1 MKKFYLLF
9 LWLICF
15 YSIPITAKIGN
26 SSITF
31 TSKKAVNDAVKFIIK
46 TGENTKLNETFTVT
60 GAAKVEHEQ
69 GEYRIYIKEDG
80 KPITIN
86 GDVTSLDCKSSVIS
100 HLDLSHATSLKKL
113 ICSNNNITALNLL
126 KCPNL
131 EDLNCSYNYYITTV
145 DLSDCSKLKSVVV
158 NDCNLKNLYLPNNPE
173 KIELLDYS
181 NNKSISDIDVSK
193 CKALNT
199 LKCYDCGM
207 NLLMVENLVSK
218 IPACTTLSG
227 KLYARTK
234 DEDNFFTKSMIK
246 TLSERGWT
254 LYDSDGDLFEGI
266 DDFGN
271 INFKS
276 DISANFIFNS
286 DPVPHMDF
294 DVFLSKGSSY
304 IDIRNYTGKLIY
316 YPEGDNFIKTNKQI
330 ISLEGE
336 NDQKEILNMDFSNYP
351 YLKSFKAIDM
361 GFKDLI
367 LTKNIESLTLK
378 HCAYLESLSLPISD
392 KLNNLSILNCSKLS
406 ANIDLSEFKN
416 LKVVDIENSNI
427 KELKIPAVI
436 QSLNC
441 INLRIKSLDLSKCSE
456 LQLLDIS
463 YTKHC
468 KVVLPQNGKL
478 DEIAA
483 FYNAYTEEELTELIS
498 ALPKTKNGI
507 LAAANSDTSLE
518 SNQCTTIHVR
528 DAAAKGW
535 TIVDTNGNPIKG
547 KTPTSIKLIFNTT
560 DDKTPYYDLQGRCIE
575 QPVHSGIYIHNGKK
589 VIIR

>member
-1 MKKFYLLF
+1 MKKIYLLF

-483 FYNAYTEEELTELIS
+483 FYNAYTEEEMTELIS

-507 LAAANSDTSLE
+507 LAAANSDTSLD

-560 DDKTPYYDLQGRCIE
+560 DDKTSYYDLQGRCIE

>member
-271 INFKS
+271 INFRS

-441 INLRIKSLDLSKCSE
+441 INLIIKSLDLSKCSE

-483 FYNAYTEEELTELIS
+483 FYNAYTEEEMTELIS

-507 LAAANSDTSLE
+507 LAAANSDTSLD

-560 DDKTPYYDLQGRCIE
+560 DDKTSYYDLQGRCIE

>member
-1 MKKFYLLF
+1 MKKIYLLF

-483 FYNAYTEEELTELIS
+483 FYNAYTEEEMTELIS

-507 LAAANSDTSLE
+507 LAAANSDTSFD

>member
-1 MKKFYLLF
+1 
-9 LWLICF
+9 
-15 YSIPITAKIGN
+15 
-26 SSITF
+26 
-31 TSKKAVNDAVKFIIK
+31 
-46 TGENTKLNETFTVT
+46 
-60 GAAKVEHEQ
+60 
-69 GEYRIYIKEDG
+69 
-80 KPITIN
+80 
-86 GDVTSLDCKSSVIS
+86 
-100 HLDLSHATSLKKL
+100 
-113 ICSNNNITALNLL
+113 
-126 KCPNL
+126 
-131 EDLNCSYNYYITTV
+131 
-145 DLSDCSKLKSVVV
+145 
-158 NDCNLKNLYLPNNPE
+158 
-173 KIELLDYS
+173 
-181 NNKSISDIDVSK
+181 
-193 CKALNT
+193 
-199 LKCYDCGM
+199 
-207 NLLMVENLVSK
+207 MVENLVSK

-330 ISLEGE
+330 IRLEGE

-483 FYNAYTEEELTELIS
+483 FYNAYTEEEMTELIS

-507 LAAANSDTSLE
+507 LAAANSDTSFD

>member
-9 LWLICF
+9 LWLSCF

-483 FYNAYTEEELTELIS
+483 FYNAYTEEEMTELIS

>member
-218 IPACTTLSG
+218 IPVCTTLSG

-271 INFKS
+271 INFRS

-441 INLRIKSLDLSKCSE
+441 INLIIKSLDLSKCSE

-483 FYNAYTEEELTELIS
+483 FYNAYTEEEMTELIS

-507 LAAANSDTSLE
+507 LAAANSDTSFD

>member
-271 INFKS
+271 INFRS

-441 INLRIKSLDLSKCSE
+441 INLIIKSLDLSKCSE

-483 FYNAYTEEELTELIS
+483 FYNAYTEEEMTELIS

-507 LAAANSDTSLE
+507 LAAANSDTSFD

>member
-145 DLSDCSKLKSVVV
+145 DLSDCSKLKSIVV

-483 FYNAYTEEELTELIS
+483 FYNAYTEEEMTELIS

-507 LAAANSDTSLE
+507 LAAANSDTSLD

>member
-1 MKKFYLLF
+1 MKKIYLLF

-483 FYNAYTEEELTELIS
+483 FYNAYTEEEMTELIS

>member
-1 MKKFYLLF
+1 MKKIYLLF

-441 INLRIKSLDLSKCSE
+441 INLIIKSLDLSKCSE

-483 FYNAYTEEELTELIS
+483 FYNAYTEEEMTELIS

>member
-1 MKKFYLLF
+1 MKKNYLLF

-483 FYNAYTEEELTELIS
+483 FYNAYTEEEMTELIS

>member
-1 MKKFYLLF
+1 MKKIYLLF
-9 LWLICF
+9 LWLSCF

-286 DPVPHMDF
+286 DPVPHMDC

-483 FYNAYTEEELTELIS
+483 FYNAYTEEEMTELIS

-507 LAAANSDTSLE
+507 LAAANSDTSFD